1 MRSSSTSIIIVAVFL
16 VYQIC
21 LNAGDGSGNC
31 KFISTNTAY
40 MIRNI
45 TLEYYDDNEINDTC
59 IDVDNGSNKSN
70 CAFFNDCDFTLC
82 VLLLND
88 NNYCTTTNDSC
99 ILLSNGS
106 NCTINLPS
114 TTTSTFTNIALPS
127 STIPPFT
134 SSLLISSSPVTT
146 STPTVS
152 TTVVRSPSASS
163 SPSATPF
170 QLSDL
175 IEEPYI
181 YYWLPGLALLM
192 LMCCACIICL
202 TLCTW
207 IRSWKSKM
215 HAYKFVIGKK

>member
-21 LNAGDGSGNC
+21 LNTGDGSGNC
-31 KFISTNTAY
+31 EFISTNSTD

-59 IDVDNGSNKSN
+59 IDVDNGSSKSN
-70 CAFFNDCDFTLC
+70 CAFFNDCNSTLC

-106 NCTINLPS
+106 NCTINFLPS
-114 TTTSTFTNIALPS
+114 ATTDLPALPS

-134 SSLLISSSPVTT
+134 SSLLISNSPVTT
-146 STPTVS
+146 STLTVS

-192 LMCCACIICL
+192 LTCCACIICL

-215 HAYKFVIGKK
+215 HAYKFVMGKK